1 MITARKYTTLED
13 RLHAVV
19 HGVGAAVGGI
29 GAIMLIY
36 KTVGKGMLSTVGAAV
51 YGVALFLVYLS
62 SCLYHSAPYDHPA
75 KQTLEKIDH
84 SSIYLIMIGTY
95 LPACLSLFE
104 SVGAYY
110 VFALVWLFAV
120 LGIIFTWVD
129 FERYRRLGF
138 VLYLLVGA
146 MTVPL
151 LFSRGVDNG
160 AATLLI
166 LGALSYLVGVFFY
179 RMRGVR
185 YMHLA
190 WHISV
195 IVGSIFHYLMIYL
208 YCYQG

>member
-1 MITARKYTTLED
+1 MIKRRYTVLED
-13 RLHAVV
+13 RLHAIA

-36 KTVGKGMLSTVGAAV
+36 KTVGKGTLSTVGAAV
-51 YGVALFLVYLS
+51 YGIALFLVYLS

-75 KQTLEKIDH
+75 KGVLERIDH

-110 VFALVWLFAV
+110 VFVSVWLFAV
-120 LGIIFTWVD
+120 LGIIFTWAD

-138 VLYLLVGA
+138 VLYLLVGG

-151 LFSRGVDNG
+151 LFSRRVEPG
-160 AATLLI
+160 AASLLL
-166 LGALSYLVGVFFY
+166 LGALSYLIGVFFY
-179 RMRGVR
+179 RMRGVKFI
-185 YMHLA
+185 HLI

-195 IVGSIFHYLMIYL
+195 IVGSVFHYLMIYL
-208 YCYQG
+208 YCY